1 MKHCIL
7 YKIVSYKNNQH
18 STIINSQNAEYVS
31 PDKTDI
37 IIITTEDFCSYF
49 QNNNQKA
56 IKSFGNFSKDNSK
69 KNVKKM
75 VIIIIMTVMTRIR
88 LNKAIGKSA

>member
-31 PDKTDI
+31 PDKSDI

-69 KNVKKM
+69 KKK
-75 VIIIIMTVMTRIR
+75 
-88 LNKAIGKSA
+88 KKKW

>member
-69 KNVKKM
+69 KKKNGNNNNDGNDEDKAQQSN
-75 VIIIIMTVMTRIR
+75 RQKR
-88 LNKAIGKSA
+88 LR